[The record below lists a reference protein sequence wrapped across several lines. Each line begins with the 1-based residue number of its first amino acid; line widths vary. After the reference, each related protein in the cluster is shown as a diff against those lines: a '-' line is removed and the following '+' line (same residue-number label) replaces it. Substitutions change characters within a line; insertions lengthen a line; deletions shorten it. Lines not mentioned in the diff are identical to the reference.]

1 MGVLV
6 TAPKKVR
13 VPSDLKFGL
22 LYFDF
27 IKGKDL
33 LSDLTLSSSMRYID
47 QLRNHPVSKDEH
59 ALYNIPESSS
69 RLLTGDRKNV
79 MALCGS
85 NKGGRFT
92 TGEFKVI
99 EDACAAVEESYQR
112 LDAAFKGLS
121 SDEKKHKGG
130 EKSEE
135 KPSAKVEKVLADR
148 RDYLEAYGKLVEIV
162 KGKQKALAEAPP
174 GGDFQIDPEAEM
186 KVRVQL
192 RASKTL
198 ILT

>member
-1 MGVLV
+1 M
-6 TAPKKVR
+6 
-13 VPSDLKFGL
+13 
-22 LYFDF
+22 
-27 IKGKDL
+27 
-33 LSDLTLSSSMRYID
+33 
-47 QLRNHPVSKDEH
+47 
-59 ALYNIPESSS
+59 
-69 RLLTGDRKNV
+69 
-79 MALCGS
+79 
-85 NKGGRFT
+85 
-92 TGEFKVI
+92 
-99 EDACAAVEESYQR
+99 
-112 LDAAFKGLS
+112 S

-192 RASKTL
+192 RASDTL